1 VVAEVVAEVE
11 AEVDAEVEAE
21 EVADD
26 VAVEVTVVL
35 GLVTSHPK
43 VPLLNLEMTSL
54 SKSMAASHSVPLT
67 LLILMSEN
75 VQPNSKLV
83 PGNSVYSWSKAV
95 SLLVV

>member
-35 GLVTSHPK
+35 GLVTSKPK
-43 VPLLNLEMTSL
+43 VPLLNEAMTSFKT
-54 SKSMAASHSVPLT
+54 SITASH
-67 LLILMSEN
+67 
-75 VQPNSKLV
+75 
-83 PGNSVYSWSKAV
+83 AV
-95 SLLVV
+95 LVVTST